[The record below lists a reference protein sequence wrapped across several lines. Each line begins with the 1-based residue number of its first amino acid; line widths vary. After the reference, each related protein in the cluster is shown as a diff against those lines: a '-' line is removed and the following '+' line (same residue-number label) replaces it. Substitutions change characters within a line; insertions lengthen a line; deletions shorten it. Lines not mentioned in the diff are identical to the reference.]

1 MIETAL
7 IIETVVKAVVALSVV
22 AGMGAFAT
30 FIERKVL
37 AFMQRRLGP
46 MHVGPYGLLQLAADG
61 IKLFTKE
68 DIIPQ
73 NTVKPI
79 FIIAPVIASAS
90 AFVAVAAVPYFPEF
104 TVFGYTVHPIISDIN
119 VGLLFV
125 MGAASVGMYGPLLAG
140 LSSANKWSLLGGA
153 RAVIQLLSF
162 EVVSGLSILAPIMMM
177 GTLSLIDMN
186 DYQIG
191 GVANWLIWKQPLAFV
206 LFAIAG
212 FAETNRTPFDLVEF
226 EAEIV
231 SGYATEYSGMRWGLF
246 FIGEYANM
254 ITISVLVSII
264 FLGGYNDMWFIPGAL
279 AMLLKVSLWIFLFL
293 WVRAA
298 WPHIRPD
305 QLMWLC
311 WKVLMPLS
319 LINVLITGIVLV

>member
-7 IIETVVKAVVALSVV
+7 IVETVVKAVIVLSVV
-22 AGMGAFAT
+22 AAMAGFAT

-73 NTVKPI
+73 NAIKPI
-79 FIIAPVIASAS
+79 FIIAPIIGAAS

-104 TVFGYTVHPIISDIN
+104 TVFGYTIHPIISDIN
-119 VGLLFV
+119 VGLLFI
-125 MGAASVGMYGPLLAG
+125 MGAASVGMYAPLLAG

-162 EVVSGLSILAPIMMM
+162 EVVSGLSILAPIMMI
-177 GTLSLIDMN
+177 GSLSLIDMN

-191 GVANWLIWKQPLAFV
+191 GVSNWLIWKQPLAFV

-264 FLGGYNDMWFIPGAL
+264 FMGGYNDMWFIPGAL
-279 AMLLKVSLWIFLFL
+279 AMLLKVSFWIFLFL

>member
-7 IIETVVKAVVALSVV
+7 IIETVVKAVVVLSVV
-22 AGMGAFAT
+22 AAMAGFAT

-46 MHVGPYGLLQLAADG
+46 MFVGPYGLLQLAADG

-73 NTVKPI
+73 NTIKPI
-79 FIIAPVIASAS
+79 FIIAPVVAAAS

-104 TVFGYTVHPIISDIN
+104 TIFGYTVHPIISDVN

-191 GVANWLIWKQPLAFV
+191 GISNWLIWKQPLAFV

-279 AMLLKVSLWIFLFL
+279 AMLIKVSLWIFLFL

-311 WKVLMPLS
+311 WKVLMPLA
-319 LINVLITGIVLV
+319 LLNVLITGIVLV